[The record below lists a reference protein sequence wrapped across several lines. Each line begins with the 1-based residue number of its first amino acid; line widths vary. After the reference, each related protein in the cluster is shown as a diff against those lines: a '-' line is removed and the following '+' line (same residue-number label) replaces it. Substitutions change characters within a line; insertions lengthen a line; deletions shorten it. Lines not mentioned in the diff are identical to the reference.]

1 MSFSNGGR
9 DGSHEKH
16 IAFPRFG
23 LPQRGVRALKYRVLG
38 RLTGYYRGKAAM
50 ADLPLPLGQ
59 ALRRAVSSCDG
70 RMLYVKN
77 PKAACSSLTQLVHRL
92 DCGDF
97 VPLHKLHGASGIRQG
112 VRYAE
117 AHLDSLGDPDCFR
130 FTFVRDPV
138 ARTVSAFMMLFG
150 GKPSQVF
157 GTPERLKHASAQEK
171 GMWTLGYDPDG
182 DQHRNFEIFLEY
194 LEHCLAVAPA
204 EVNIHWKPQTL
215 SIAREHIDYA
225 HIGKVETLEED
236 LRIIGEMSGRDL
248 LEGLDGVPHFNRSG
262 AARSR
267 PFAVSE
273 AQRRKIRALYAR
285 DYEVFGY

>member
-1 MSFSNGGR
+1 MSFSYGGR
-9 DGSHEKH
+9 EGSHEKH

-23 LPQRGVRALKYRVLG
+23 LRARGVRALKYRVLG
-38 RLTGYYRGKAAM
+38 RLVGYYRGKAAM

-70 RMLYVKN
+70 RILYVKN

-92 DCGDF
+92 DRGDF
-97 VPLHKLHGASGIRQG
+97 VPLHRLHGASGIRQG

-117 AHLDSLGDPDCFR
+117 AHLHSLGDPNCFR

-157 GTPERLKHASAQEK
+157 DTRERLKQASAQEQ

-182 DQHRNFEIFLEY
+182 DVHRNFEVFIEY

-215 SIAREHIDYA
+215 SIARGYIDYA
-225 HIGKVETLEED
+225 HIGRVETLKRD
-236 LRIIGEMSGRDL
+236 LRIIREMSGRDL
-248 LEGLDGVPHFNRSG
+248 LEGLDGVPHFNGSST
-262 AARSR
+262 ARSKQ
-267 PFAVSE
+267 FTVSQ
-273 AQRRKIRALYAR
+273 AQRRKIRALYA
-285 DYEVFGY
+285 DDCAAFGY